1 MTTDRVVTNTNYPN
15 DTEIDKFCKV
25 AQEVLGDINFEAKQ
39 AIIRKVVDTIV
50 GTQLDIKVYGHMSL
64 NSSIIANI
72 CRGGIQYV
80 KFETSSRNSQDE
92 TQLFCTYSENTPKIP
107 FELIIELPL
116 PRYSRN
122 IVQRDSKG
130 RIIHS
135 KSPDATI

>member
-15 DTEIDKFCKV
+15 NTEIDKFCKV

-80 KFETSSRNSQDE
+80 KFETSSRNSEHGTTTPGSED
-92 TQLFCTYSENTPKIP
+92 QLEPKPTFSEEK
-107 FELIIELPL
+107 
-116 PRYSRN
+116 
-122 IVQRDSKG
+122 V
-130 RIIHS
+130 
-135 KSPDATI
+135 